1 MFEHRAKRSK
11 SFLVLFFKK
20 ELLALLWSLKLD
32 ITHLREWIGRTETA
46 EDVVTPRLLR
56 EYAATLEMGT
66 LALHWCLAPPAA
78 AGSGLGPDG
87 HPARGGFLPPVPLP
101 RRMWAGGNLALHDRL
116 RAGDAV
122 TRRSRIEDVT
132 LKQGSSGTLCFVTVA
147 HEISTARGLAIAE
160 TQDIVYRDIA
170 PPGAAPA
177 PKARTAQWQEEK
189 SAGSVLL
196 FRFSALTFNGH
207 RIHYDRNYAME
218 QEFYPGLVV
227 HGPLQASWLLDFA
240 ARIKA
245 EEPVAFTFRGV
256 HPLFDFQRFRLC
268 AAAADE
274 GLRLWVETDE
284 GVTTMEA
291 SARW

>member
-1 MFEHRAKRSK
+1 LEPA
-11 SFLVLFFKK
+11 
-20 ELLALLWSLKLD
+20 LD
-32 ITHLREWIGRTETA
+32 ITYLREWIGRTDTA
-46 EDVVTPRLLR
+46 EDVVSPRLLR

-78 AGSGLGPDG
+78 PGSGLGPDG

-101 RRMWAGGNLALHDRL
+101 RRMWAGGKLALHDRL

-122 TRRSRIEDVT
+122 TRLSRIEDVT
-132 LKQGSSGTLCFVTVA
+132 LKQGSSGALCFVTVA

-160 TQDIVYRDIA
+160 TQDIVYREIT

-177 PKARTAQWQEEK
+177 PKPRIAQWQEQK
-189 SAGSVLL
+189 TAGSVLL

-207 RIHYDRNYAME
+207 RIHYDRTYAME

-245 EEPVAFTFRGV
+245 RDPAGFVFRGV
-256 HPLFDFQRFRLC
+256 HPLFDFQNFKLC
-268 AAAADE
+268 AAAEDDA
-274 GLRLWVETDE
+274 LKLWVETAE

-291 SARW
+291 TARW